1 VAVHIVESA
10 NGSAASAEDVTVSFP
25 SAETGDLLLF
35 TCSAYFKEFGESAW
49 LPNSGWLA
57 IPGTTNAVDGVTGAL
72 FHIVAEGETSWTPCN
87 DDSNSVAGVWLCYR
101 VQGHSIANPILNFYQ
116 AAGTSIYDLTC
127 PGAAAVAVLGM
138 AFAVA
143 LFNDT
148 TVGMSGG
155 VSGGGSWTVDSLA
168 GSGSTF
174 HAVAH
179 VQFIDNVT
187 PATGVWASNPNNSV
201 EFVIQCEPGGS
212 DDGTILSEEVCPSY
226 FYSGSGI
233 GFDLSAAPGVG
244 NRLVAVFLGS
254 DFLGISGSLTPGTG
268 WVVRMYEPG
277 ILVATRLVSSLDA
290 THYEVSSTGRGSGVN
305 WGCFVYEIGS
315 NNDWI
320 GGEYGSTLTGPPW
333 ETPSFTPPTSPA
345 FIIYAVTS
353 YTDEAPT
360 WPDYTCDS
368 GQVPDGGYAE
378 SINAG
383 GIDDRF
389 CCASG
394 HMIVGAG
401 ATTATFELPGAS
413 GTAHGATLAFGGSV
427 PCPPDPPATTIGALF
442 PVGIPQARVTVYQ
455 ALTDD
460 EGALQVVEWD
470 GGNSLEV
477 GADFVGGSIQ
487 YEDTPSG
494 CGAATLSLGI
504 PWEVMEQGP
513 AGTPYWLARNIVE
526 ISAWDDVIQSDYT
539 AEDTKIY
546 IGSRYGYDA
555 ALGQDKPQLI
565 LDDGTNVTYRIK
577 VTGVGTDGGGDYV
590 TVETTPG
597 TYPGSPSLIPSY
609 AAGTAIYRRRYTGII
624 MKRGLYNS
632 RTPQGQVKATGLAQ
646 YLSEAVGTFTIN
658 LDEVGDA
665 IYNCLAQFASRWPQ
679 LTIDSS
685 NFPYTGNSYSGSN
698 QQYTLADEI
707 TQILSCG
714 VTNGDTWV
722 VRVGHDRVVRLLQLY
737 SQACTAYNYDLT
749 LRQGTGTGDN
759 AAFEALS
766 VTGQDEDVSNFY
778 NSVEVTGD
786 TNPTTKQA
794 YGAIVQDDESIEL
807 FGQVDGVPISN
818 TSCKSDD
825 ACAAY
830 AQALLNDNAIP
841 RNNYQVNVYTYN
853 NVLPSYAPMGLS
865 RGDVI
870 LGVHNIIIKDFL
882 GGAPDINGLAQSVQ
896 TTMDGKT
903 GDTMQVA
910 QFAQIEP
917 NWNLAV
923 KERANRF
930 AITLRRNVVPP
941 VSVDSYMVG
950 AFADQIHYSSTSLGV
965 TVGGTDGF
973 QAAFSYGGGIVT
985 IPQTVLTM
993 NPSTTNYVFLD
1004 SSGTFHIQG
1013 GNPIP
1018 TDDTWMLHS
1027 IYQTSASGVVGHIFK
1042 APQGVLGN
1050 NGSGGPGSG
1059 SVTEVDTGTGL
1070 TGGPIT
1076 SSGEIS
1082 LAPVDDQRI
1091 LANISGASAAP
1102 VPSSLSAILDDVIA
1116 STRGSIIT
1124 RGASGWANLVPGTLD
1139 DVLTSGGSGADISWQ
1154 PGGGSSTPI
1163 VPSGSSFPGSP
1174 TSGQLYYRTDLLALF
1189 WYSGS
1194 AWKNADSIASL
1205 NDVALTS
1212 PANGDVLTYDSG
1224 SSTWKNAA
1232 PSGGGVS
1239 SLDSITGAITLVAG
1253 TGIAINDNTPSSG
1266 DIEIVA
1272 TSGFQSYDS
1281 VILGESSLVAYY
1293 KMGETSGTTLTDSKG
1308 TNNGTY
1314 AGTFQLAVPLGIPD
1328 GSKGVYFDGLS
1339 GVAHA
1344 GSGVTISGAFTFEFI
1359 FRFVG
1364 FGSSGYPVLAASG
1377 SDGGLHTGVRLTSNN
1392 SLNAG
1397 NWYLNYGTGSGSGS
1411 TGTGTPT
1418 LNVWDPIHIAITY
1431 DGTTLKM
1438 YMMGV
1443 LFISTNVTVA
1453 ASSIVTAAAYYT
1465 GSGYSNYL
1473 QGIVGKMA
1481 LYSSAL
1487 SAADVASHADLI

>member
-1 VAVHIVESA
+1 MAVHIVESTT
-10 NGSAASAEDVTVSFP
+10 GSAASAEAVTVSFP
-25 SAETGDLLLF
+25 SAETGDLLVF
-35 TCSAYFKEFGESAW
+35 TYSAYFKEFGESAW
-49 LPNSGWLA
+49 LPNSGWQA
-57 IPGTTNAVDGVTGAL
+57 VPPTTNAVDGVTGML

-87 DDSNSVAGVWLCYR
+87 DDSNSVAGLWQCYR

-155 VSGGGSWTVDSLA
+155 VSGGESWTVDSLA

-212 DDGTILSEEVCPSY
+212 DDGYVVMQEISPSF
-226 FYSGSGI
+226 FYGGSGL
-233 GFDLSAAPGVG
+233 GFGLSWTPTVG

-254 DFLGISGSLTPGTG
+254 SLLGGETLTPNTGWNIHINQAGIIVAVKTISSGDGENYTVSADSPGISG
-268 WVVRMYEPG
+268 
-277 ILVATRLVSSLDA
+277 A
-290 THYEVSSTGRGSGVN
+290 N
-305 WGCFVYEIGS
+305 WAAFVYEIGS
-315 NNDWI
+315 DNDWV
-320 GGEYGSTLTGPPW
+320 GGAYADISGGAYQ
-333 ETPSFTPPTSPA
+333 TPSFTPPTSPA

-353 YTDEAPT
+353 YTDETPT

-378 SINAG
+378 SINGG
-383 GIDDRF
+383 GIDNKF
-389 CCASG
+389 CCAAG
-394 HMIVGAG
+394 HMLVGGGGTDATFG
-401 ATTATFELPGAS
+401 LPGGLTTAY
-413 GTAHGATLAFGGSV
+413 GATLAFSGAV
-427 PCPPDPPATTIGALF
+427 PCPSDPPATTIGSLF

-460 EGALQVVEWD
+460 EGALQVVTWD

-477 GADFVGGSIQ
+477 RDDFIGGSIQ

-504 PWEVMEQGP
+504 PWEAMEQGP

-526 ISAWDDVIQSDYT
+526 ISAWDDVVQSDYT
-539 AEDTKIY
+539 HGDAKIY
-546 IGSRYGYDA
+546 VGSRYGYDA

-590 TVETTPG
+590 TVMTTPG
-597 TYPGSPSLIPSY
+597 TYPDSPSEIPDY

-632 RTPQGQVKATGLAQ
+632 RQPQGQVTCTGLAQ
-646 YLSEAVGTFTIN
+646 YLNEAVGTFTIN

-665 IYNCLAQFASRWPQ
+665 LYNCLAQFASRWPQ
-679 LTIDSS
+679 LTIDVS

-714 VTNGDTWV
+714 ITNGDTWV

-737 SQACTAYNYDLT
+737 SQACTAYNYNVT

-759 AAFEALS
+759 SAFEALS

-794 YGAIVQDDESIEL
+794 YGAIVQDDESIEI
-807 FGQVDGVPISN
+807 FRQVDGVPISN

-853 NVLPSYAPMGLS
+853 NVLPTYAPMGLA

-882 GGAPDINGLAQSVQ
+882 GGADDIDGLVQSVV

-903 GDTMQVA
+903 GDTSQVA

-950 AFADQIHYSSTSLGV
+950 AFADQIHYASTSLDV

-973 QAAFSYGGGIVT
+973 QVAFAYGGGIRT
-985 IPQTVLTM
+985 IAQTVLTM

-1004 SSGTFHIQG
+1004 SGGTFHIQG
-1013 GNPIP
+1013 ANSIP
-1018 TDDTWMLHS
+1018 ADDTWMLHS
-1027 IYQTSASGVVGHIFK
+1027 IYQTSSGGVIGHIFK

-1082 LAPVDDQRI
+1082 FADVDDQRI
-1091 LANISGASAAP
+1091 LANISGGSAAP
-1102 VPSSLSAILDDVIA
+1102 VPKSLSDILDDVIA
-1116 STRGSIIT
+1116 SARGSIIT
-1124 RGASGWANLVPGTLD
+1124 RGASGWTNLAPGTLD
-1139 DVLTSGGSGADISWQ
+1139 DVLTSGGSGADLSWA
-1154 PGGGSSTPI
+1154 PAGGSSTPI
-1163 VPSGSSFPGSP
+1163 VPSGTSFPGSP
-1174 TSGQLYYRTDLLALF
+1174 TSGQLFFRTDLLALF

-1239 SLDSITGAITLVAG
+1239 SLQSLTGSLTLESSDSSVIFTTPDSTHINLKAVGSGGASVAPWYPFPIIQEALGTTESGASTSVAANLPVTATAGNTLIAILATYDDMTITAPTGWTIILAVPGLSGDSTGQVAIMLKVSAGTETGIAVTLPLSTTFAIRLLEISGSRSLDASATAHQASANSNGAITFP
-1253 TGIAINDNTPSSG
+1253 AITPSAGAMIFGVASG
-1266 DIEIVA
+1266 YAQNGSTANLSTGNYLNASIVVA
-1272 TSGFQSYDS
+1272 TQ
-1281 VILGESSLVAYY
+1281 
-1293 KMGETSGTTLTDSKG
+1293 
-1308 TNNGTY
+1308 
-1314 AGTFQLAVPLGIPD
+1314 
-1328 GSKGVYFDGLS
+1328 
-1339 GVAHA
+1339 
-1344 GSGVTISGAFTFEFI
+1344 
-1359 FRFVG
+1359 
-1364 FGSSGYPVLAASG
+1364 SSGGY
-1377 SDGGLHTGVRLTSNN
+1377 
-1392 SLNAG
+1392 SLFAG
-1397 NWYLNYGTGSGSGS
+1397 IYLGKGTGSAVIPMQLLPSGPLY
-1411 TGTGTPT
+1411 GG
-1418 LNVWDPIHIAITY
+1418 
-1431 DGTTLKM
+1431 
-1438 YMMGV
+1438 
-1443 LFISTNVTVA
+1443 F
-1453 ASSIVTAAAYYT
+1453 ASAMFS
-1465 GSGYSNYL
+1465 L
-1473 QGIVGKMA
+1473 
-1481 LYSSAL
+1481 L
-1487 SAADVASHADLI
+1487 